1 MVLLGVSTMDNG
13 GRVMDNGGRSHHR
26 SNTTEVSIIS

>member
-26 SNTTEVSIIS
+26 SNTTEVRIIS